1 EVVRDLAVLA
11 YVVGLSALGDAG
23 VQGDGLHRSH
33 SWMSMAVVS
42 ADPGPVGGAVPFSS
56 RRTSR
61 TGSST
66 AGRRIGREKVTT
78 SSPIPRTVVW
88 DPLSCGSM
96 VVWVTSEPSWR
107 RRAKR
112 TFPASPRPCPWAGW
126 WWWRPRSRGGG
137 GGRSAPAPPVRA
149 HAGDAWARSRGG

>member
-1 EVVRDLAVLA
+1 MSQVAAVAPAPPGALPGATQRRVEVVRDLAVLA

-42 ADPGPVGGAVPFSS
+42 ADPGPVGAVPFSS

-78 SSPIPRTVVW
+78 SSPIPRTVEI
-88 DPLSCGSM
+88 G
-96 VVWVTSEPSWR
+96 
-107 RRAKR
+107 RASGR
-112 TFPASPRPCPWAGW
+112 DRADG
-126 WWWRPRSRGGG
+126 RG
-137 GGRSAPAPPVRA
+137 
-149 HAGDAWARSRGG
+149 